1 MILNNFKSILDR
13 YQELT
18 PCGIKSK
25 QEIQNNSQV
34 FNLREWEDNTRE
46 AREIRRKTA
55 AMLNYLFHQRT
66 AVY

>member
-34 FNLREWEDNTRE
+34 FNLREWEDNTGKRG
-46 AREIRRKTA
+46 K
-55 AMLNYLFHQRT
+55 LGGKQQQC
-66 AVY
+66 